1 MGFVITLI
9 ILGIILLL
17 AEIFLIPGI
26 GIAGILGLI
35 SLCGSS
41 YYAFA
46 FLSPMAGAIVT
57 TVNIVLLA
65 VVLFYALRAKTWK
78 KFELSTVIDNAP
90 SEAKIGLGD
99 KGKAVTRLGPMGTAR
114 FDGKSYEVTA
124 LEGMIDA
131 GQEVEVVHIENN
143 KIYVKAVMPNEAF

>member
-78 KFELSTVIDNAP
+78 NVCSARWHHCLPLAWSGSYASTTPASWKRRSIAWRISCGLSCRCAACRVPPRERRA
-90 SEAKIGLGD
+90 
-99 KGKAVTRLGPMGTAR
+99 
-114 FDGKSYEVTA
+114 A
-124 LEGMIDA
+124 LPET
-131 GQEVEVVHIENN
+131 NL
-143 KIYVKAVMPNEAF
+143 

>member
-78 KFELSTVIDNAP
+78 K
-90 SEAKIGLGD
+90 
-99 KGKAVTRLGPMGTAR
+99 LGPMGTAR

-143 KIYVKAVMPNEAF
+143 KVYVRAVMPNEAF